1 MKIDPASRYDVK
13 KKKRNDGKI
22 AEAIVRTALI
32 KLRDQ
37 WSGAFVRLYDTTST
51 GAKAILP
58 ETPCDFIFAR
68 NGITVLL
75 EVKSSDKHQSLTQC
89 QLTAYISGSQF
100 LASEVWGKRAGV
112 PGYFLFYSLVSKAFE
127 LWNSQTVT
135 AASAGKQKLFIDEAT
150 AVFPREWL
158 LSHLLKVTECP
169 GRK

>member
-1 MKIDPASRYDVK
+1 MKIDPASRYEVK
-13 KKKRNDGKI
+13 TKKRNDGKI
-22 AEAIVRTALI
+22 AEGIVRSALI
-32 KLRDQ
+32 KLRDH

-75 EVKSSDKHQSLTQC
+75 EVKSSDKHQSLTEC

-112 PGYFLFYSLVSKAFE
+112 PGYFLFYSLKAKQFE
-127 LWNSQTVT
+127 LWDSQTVT
-135 AASAGKQKLFIDEAT
+135 AAAGGKTRLCLSKVE
-150 AVFPREWL
+150 AVFPRQAL
-158 LSHLLKVTECP
+158 LSYLLKITETE
-169 GRK
+169 